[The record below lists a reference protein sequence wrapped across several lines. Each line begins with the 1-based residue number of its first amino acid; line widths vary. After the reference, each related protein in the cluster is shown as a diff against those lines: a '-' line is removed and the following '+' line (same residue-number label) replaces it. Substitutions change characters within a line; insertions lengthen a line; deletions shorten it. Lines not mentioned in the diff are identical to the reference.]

1 MIQRES
7 EPSVEKAQIFAHD
20 AESIVARA
28 PPMLGIKR
36 IFRRSAQ
43 QKVAAMV
50 SVGYDVPNRPD
61 AAGVRFGRDY
71 DNGLAR
77 VSFQLFEYG
86 FEFVGGVVDGR
97 IQGADRGSCGVRRAD
112 DHDESASGVVRTDR
126 AA

>member
-1 MIQRES
+1 
-7 EPSVEKAQIFAHD
+7 
-20 AESIVARA
+20 
-28 PPMLGIKR
+28 MLGIKR

-43 QKVAAMV
+43 QKVAAIL

-97 IQGADRGSCGVRRAD
+97 IQGADRGRWNAAFNQHHATVLVFSGVRQTQFLHGGA
-112 DHDESASGVVRTDR
+112 GLPGPG
-126 AA
+126 